1 MMLPM
6 FMSSWKRA
14 ATGPASRATVPPSWP
29 LEEGLIE
36 GDKVVFGASV
46 TLDVPRA
53 LDFSTVTLS
62 WLAAPALLPLR
73 PPVARITPKRS

>member
-1 MMLPM
+1 
-6 FMSSWKRA
+6 
-14 ATGPASRATVPPSWP
+14 
-29 LEEGLIE
+29 LIE